1 MSEISPGGNRLRF
14 GRYSESGGIY
24 LLTSVTLNRS
34 PFFGDW
40 QMGRLLVNAFRRA
53 EEEGAVRSLAWVVM
67 PDHFHWLV
75 ELQNVHLP
83 VLMCKTKS
91 RTVRTFNDA
100 TGNCHRLWQRGYH
113 DRAVRREEDL
123 QAIARYIVMNPVRA
137 GLVRRVHDYPLW
149 DAIWL

>member
-1 MSEISPGGNRLRF
+1 MSEMSPGGNRLRF
-14 GRYSESGGIY
+14 GRYSESGRIY
-24 LLTSVTLNRS
+24 LLTSVTRDRS

-40 QMGRLLVNAFRRA
+40 RMGRLLVNAFRQA
-53 EEEGAVRSLAWVVM
+53 EEERAARSLAWVVM

-75 ELQNVHLP
+75 ELQDAHLA

-91 RTVRTFNDA
+91 RTVRALNHA
-100 TGNCHRLWQRGYH
+100 TGSHHRLWQKGYH

-137 GLVRRVHDYPLW
+137 GLARRVHDYPLW
-149 DAIWL
+149 DAIWI